1 MSGDPQSAGVAGAMR
16 LRVRHV
22 TTYRFGAPMRGVV
35 QSLRL
40 TPSSFDGQRVLNW
53 RTTVEGAV
61 FGAAFTD
68 AAGDHVQTLSLLGP
82 IEELTVDVAGE
93 VETWDR
99 AGVLRGRRELVPSLA
114 YLRTT
119 RATRVD
125 VALTELAERVMAGN
139 SQSPLDRAHALA
151 DAVAGAIRYEPGRT
165 HQATTA
171 GEALSAGVG
180 VCQDH
185 AHALIAAAVIG
196 GLPARYVTG
205 YLLTGGG
212 LRPGAGGSGVQSQG
226 AGGQSQAQGADGQ
239 GQAQHGL
246 TGPGGSRG
254 RDAPDLPDED
264 DAAALPESEA
274 SHAWAELWVDG
285 LGWVGFDAANGCC
298 PDERYIRLGSGLDA
312 ADAAPIRG
320 VAQGIGEE
328 RLDVHV
334 AVQQVQQ

>member
-1 MSGDPQSAGVAGAMR
+1 MAGAMR
-16 LRVRHV
+16 LSVRHV
-22 TTYRFGAPMRGVV
+22 TAYRFSAPMRGVV

-53 RTTVEGAV
+53 RINVNGAV

-68 AAGDHVQTLSLLGP
+68 AAGDHLQTLSLLGP
-82 IEELTVDVAGE
+82 VEELTVDVAGE
-93 VETWDR
+93 VETWNQ
-99 AGVLRGRRELVPSLA
+99 AGVLRGHRESVPPLA

-119 RATRVD
+119 RATRDD
-125 VALTELAERVMAGN
+125 VALTELAGRVMAGDTR
-139 SQSPLDRAHALA
+139 SPLDRAHALA
-151 DAVAGAIRYEPGRT
+151 EAVAEAIRYEPGRT

-171 GEALSAGVG
+171 GEALAAGAG
-180 VCQDH
+180 VCQDQ
-185 AHALIAAAVIG
+185 AHALIATAVIA

-212 LRPGAGGSGVQSQG
+212 LRLALDEAGQVQSQG
-226 AGGQSQAQGADGQ
+226 AGGHEQSQSHGE
-239 GQAQHGL
+239 QAQFGL
-246 TGPGGSRG
+246 AGTGGSTG
-254 RDAPDLPDED
+254 RDAPDLPEGE
-264 DAAALPESEA
+264 DAAPLPEGEA
-274 SHAWAELWVDG
+274 SHAWAELWVEG
-285 LGWVGFDAANGCC
+285 LGWVGFDVANRCC
-298 PDERYIRLGSGLDA
+298 PDDRYIRLGSGFDA